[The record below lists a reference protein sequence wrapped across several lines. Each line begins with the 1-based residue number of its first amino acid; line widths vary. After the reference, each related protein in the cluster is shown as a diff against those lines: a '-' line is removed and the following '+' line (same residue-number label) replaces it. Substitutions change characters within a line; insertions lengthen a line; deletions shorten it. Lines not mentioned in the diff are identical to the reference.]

1 MGLTGHPTVYVD
13 YYILDLMAQE
23 GAFNDEL
30 LPERESLQELWNYFD
45 REEINLV
52 TSVDEMEL
60 DFVIHMNRGGLCVTD
75 TFQITDNIDT
85 FERWAESDHYDTSHW
100 RAIVDLYD
108 RLDLISGH
116 DDMVG
121 EQAHPRM
128 YQHVASV
135 MRNGPMGTADHS
147 GPFGGYDEE
156 TAILRD
162 CAANLHT
169 VYEMNVWADM
179 KHIRYD
185 LNWEVLKNIL
195 PRYNHAATING
206 HEGAFCKN
214 LLGLLNRVVNIGK
227 KSCPRLPLQD
237 KHIDFILDIVR
248 KKYCQEKVERYVSH
262 IAHSLLNDI
271 DYHLTIDLYIVKR
284 FAEKKILLGS
294 LLDAGD
300 IRLEAILPSELVR
313 RLKSAK

>member
-1 MGLTGHPTVYVD
+1 MTGTRHPNVYVD
-13 YYILDLMAQE
+13 YYILDLMARE
-23 GAFNDEL
+23 DTVHDTL
-30 LPERESLQELWNYFD
+30 IPEREAIKRLWDSFD
-45 REEINLV
+45 KEEISLV

-85 FERWAESDHYDTSHW
+85 FEHWEECDRNDTGHW

-108 RLDLISGH
+108 RLEIISGH

-121 EQAHPRM
+121 EHAHPRM

-135 MRNGPMGTADHS
+135 MRNGPEAKADHS

-162 CAANLHT
+162 CAANLHA
-169 VYEMNVWADM
+169 VYDTKVWADM
-179 KHIRYD
+179 KHIQYD
-185 LNWEVLKNIL
+185 LNWTVLKNVL
-195 PRYNHAATING
+195 PKYKHMADIAG
-206 HEGAFCKN
+206 GEGSLCKN

-237 KHIDFILDIVR
+237 RHIDFILDIVR
-248 KKYCQEKVERYVSH
+248 KKYCQEKIERHISH
-262 IAHSLLNDI
+262 ITHALLNNV
-271 DYHLTIDLYIVKR
+271 DYHLTIDPEIAAK
-284 FAEKKILLGS
+284 FAEKKVLLRS
-294 LLDAGD
+294 LLDVGD
-300 IRLEAILPSELVR
+300 IRLEVILPSELVK
-313 RLKSAK
+313 RLKT